1 MPLRGVKVIISL
13 ESLQAIN
20 EFFVGIFF
28 GLQFAEIS
36 MIINDDGLD
45 LCS

>member
-1 MPLRGVKVIISL
+1 MRGVKVIISL

>member
-1 MPLRGVKVIISL
+1 MRGVKVIISL
-13 ESLQAIN
+13 ESLQTIN
-20 EFFVGIFF
+20 EFFVGVFF